1 MIVSTLRMNTIGH
14 ILPLP
19 LNIDVET
26 KPVLKQLNRANRKL
40 AELKGVA
47 RTIPNEDILI
57 QTLTIQEARE
67 SSGIE
72 NIVTTQDELYRAG
85 LALPH
90 DESNPATKEV
100 VRYGLAMRKGFAAV
114 REHKLLTNN
123 IIKDIQGVLVK
134 NAGGFRSVP
143 GTVLK
148 NNLGEIVYTP
158 SQDSADI
165 GRMMDNLER
174 FINEPEMQDID
185 PLIKLAM
192 LHYQFESIH
201 PFYDGN
207 GRTGRIVC
215 VLYLVIQDLLDLPI
229 LYLSRYITRNKQDY
243 YRFLQEIRSS
253 GNSPAA
259 WENWI
264 LYILRGIEET
274 SAETLKLVHGISELM
289 AEYKKKIRAELP
301 KIYSHD
307 LLNCLFFSPYTKVE
321 HLEEHLSISRPTASK
336 YLDVV
341 TQLGLL
347 KKSKVWR
354 QNYYINT
361 ALVNLFAN
369 GEQTLSSEDLIRT
382 VTEP

>member
-1 MIVSTLRMNTIGH
+1 M
-14 ILPLP
+14 
-19 LNIDVET
+19 
-26 KPVLKQLNRANRKL
+26 

-67 SSGIE
+67 SSVIE

-90 DESNPATKEV
+90 DENNPATKEV
-100 VRYGLAMRKGFAAV
+100 VRYGLAMREGFAAV
-114 REHKLLTNN
+114 RQHKILTNN
-123 IIKDIQGVLVK
+123 IIKRIQCVLVE
-134 NAGGFRSVP
+134 NAGGFRAVP

-148 NNLGEIVYTP
+148 NNRGETIYTP
-158 SQDSADI
+158 PQDNADI
-165 GRMMDNLER
+165 VRLMDNLER
-174 FINEPEMQDID
+174 FINEQGQDID

-207 GRTGRIVC
+207 GRTGRIIC
-215 VLYLVIQDLLDLPI
+215 VLYLVIHDLLDLPI

-243 YRFLQEIRSS
+243 YRLLQEIRSTD
-253 GNSPAA
+253 NSPTA

-264 LYILRGIEET
+264 LYILKGIEET
-274 SAETLKLVHGISELM
+274 AAETLNLVHGISKLM
-289 AEYKKKIRAELP
+289 AEYKQKMRSALP

-321 HLEEHLSISRPTASK
+321 HLEKHLSVSRPTASK
-336 YLDVV
+336 YLEAV
-341 TQLGLL
+341 TKLGLL
-347 KKSKVWR
+347 EKSKVWR

-369 GEQTLSSEDLIRT
+369 GEQELSSEELIRT
-382 VTEP
+382 VTEA

>member
-1 MIVSTLRMNTIGH
+1 MNTVCH
-14 ILPLP
+14 IRMLPLD
-19 LNIDVET
+19 IDVET
-26 KPVLKQLNRANRKL
+26 KAVLKQLNLANKKL

-67 SSGIE
+67 SSVIE

-85 LALPH
+85 LALQH

-100 VRYGLAMRKGFAAV
+100 VRYGVAMREGFSFV
-114 REHKLLTNN
+114 RQHKLLTNN
-123 IIKDIQGVLVK
+123 IIKRIQSVLVE

-148 NNLGEIVYTP
+148 NNRGEIVYTP
-158 SQDSADI
+158 PQDSVDVS
-165 GRMMDNLER
+165 RLMDNLEH
-174 FINEPEMQDID
+174 FINEPDLQDID

-192 LHYQFESIH
+192 VHYQFESIH

-215 VLYLVIQDLLDLPI
+215 VLYLVIQELLDLPI

-243 YRFLQEIRSS
+243 YRLLQEIRNSD
-253 GNSPAA
+253 NSPVA

-264 LYILRGIEET
+264 LYILKGIEET
-274 SAETLKLVHGISELM
+274 ASETLALVHGISKLM
-289 AEYKKKIRAELP
+289 AEYKQKIRSELP

-321 HLEEHLSISRPTASK
+321 HLEGHLSISRPTASK
-336 YLDVV
+336 YLEAL
-341 TQLGLL
+341 TERGLL

-369 GEQTLSSEDLIRT
+369 GEQALSSEELIRT
-382 VTEP
+382 VTDA

>member
-1 MIVSTLRMNTIGH
+1 MNIVCPIRM
-14 ILPLP
+14 LPLDV
-19 LNIDVET
+19 DVET
-26 KPVLKQLNRANRKL
+26 KAVLKQLNLANKKL

-67 SSGIE
+67 SSVIE

-85 LALPH
+85 LALQH

-100 VRYGLAMRKGFAAV
+100 VRYGVAMREGFSAV
-114 REHKLLTNN
+114 RQHKLLTNN
-123 IIKDIQGVLVK
+123 IIKRIQSVLVE
-134 NAGGFRSVP
+134 NAGGVRSVP

-148 NNLGEIVYTP
+148 NNRGEIVYTP
-158 SQDSADI
+158 PQDRVDVA
-165 GRMMDNLER
+165 RLMDNLEH
-174 FINEPEMQDID
+174 FINEPDLQDID

-215 VLYLVIQDLLDLPI
+215 VLYLVIQELLDLPI

-243 YRFLQEIRSS
+243 YRLLQEIRNSD
-253 GNSPAA
+253 NSPVA

-264 LYILRGIEET
+264 LYVLKGIEET
-274 SAETLKLVHGISELM
+274 ASETLNLVHGISELM
-289 AEYKKKIRAELP
+289 AAYKKKIRSELP

-321 HLEEHLSISRPTASK
+321 HLEERLSISRPTASK
-336 YLDVV
+336 YLEAVAG
-341 TQLGLL
+341 LGLL

-369 GEQTLSSEDLIRT
+369 REQALSSEELIRT

>member
-1 MIVSTLRMNTIGH
+1 MNTVCPIRM
-14 ILPLP
+14 LPLDV
-19 LNIDVET
+19 DVET
-26 KPVLKQLNRANRKL
+26 KAVLKQLNLANKKL

-67 SSGIE
+67 SSVIE

-85 LALPH
+85 LALQH

-100 VRYGLAMRKGFAAV
+100 VRYGVAMREGFSAV
-114 REHKLLTNN
+114 RQHKLLTNN
-123 IIKDIQGVLVK
+123 IIKRIQSVLVE

-148 NNLGEIVYTP
+148 NNRGEIVYTP
-158 SQDSADI
+158 PQDSVDVA
-165 GRMMDNLER
+165 RLMDNLEH
-174 FINEPEMQDID
+174 FINEPDLQDID

-215 VLYLVIQDLLDLPI
+215 VLYLVIQELLDLPI

-243 YRFLQEIRSS
+243 YRLLQEIRNSD
-253 GNSPAA
+253 NSPVA

-264 LYILRGIEET
+264 LYILKGIEET
-274 SAETLKLVHGISELM
+274 ASETLKLVHGISELM
-289 AEYKKKIRAELP
+289 AAYKKKIRSELP

-336 YLDVV
+336 YLEAVAG
-341 TQLGLL
+341 LGLL

-369 GEQTLSSEDLIRT
+369 GEQALSSEELIRT

>member
-1 MIVSTLRMNTIGH
+1 MNTSFH

-19 LNIDVET
+19 LDIDVET
-26 KPVLKQLNRANRKL
+26 KAVLKQLNRANRKL

-57 QTLTIQEARE
+57 QTLTLQEARE
-67 SSGIE
+67 SSVIE

-85 LALPH
+85 LALQH

-100 VRYGLAMRKGFAAV
+100 VRYGLAMREGFAAV
-114 REHKLLTNN
+114 RQHKILTNN
-123 IIKDIQGVLVK
+123 IIKRIQSVLVE
-134 NAGGFRSVP
+134 NAGGFRAVP

-148 NNLGEIVYTP
+148 NNLGEIIYTP
-158 SQDSADI
+158 PQDSADI
-165 GRMMDNLER
+165 ARLMDNLER
-174 FINEPEMQDID
+174 FINESGQDID
-185 PLIKLAM
+185 PLMKLAM

-207 GRTGRIVC
+207 GRTGRIIC

-243 YRFLQEIRSS
+243 YRLLQEIRRTD
-253 GNSPAA
+253 NSPTA

-264 LYILRGIEET
+264 LYILKGIEET
-274 SAETLKLVHGISELM
+274 AEETLNLVHGMAKLM
-289 AEYKKKIRAELP
+289 AEYKQKIRIELP

-321 HLEEHLSISRPTASK
+321 HLEQHLSVSRPTAAK
-336 YLDVV
+336 YLEAV
-341 TQLGLL
+341 TKLGLL
-347 KKSKVWR
+347 EKSKVWR

-361 ALVNLFAN
+361 ALVNLLAN
-369 GEQTLSSEDLIRT
+369 GEPELSSAELIRT
-382 VTEP
+382 VTEA